1 MALVTKEQHFC
12 QKTEGKVAM
21 AAVLVATVGAGV
33 WAYFH
38 FSKKQVT
45 KEEILSADGAKTNAD
60 EAKRIADELKAKA
73 ESNLKD
79 MMGNMEKML

>member
-1 MALVTKEQHFC
+1 M
-12 QKTEGKVAM
+12 G
-21 AAVLVATVGAGV
+21 AVLVATVGAGV

-38 FSKKQVT
+38 FTKKQVT

-60 EAKRIADELKAKA
+60 EAKRIADELITKAGSKA

-79 MMGNMEKML
+79 MMGKLDKM